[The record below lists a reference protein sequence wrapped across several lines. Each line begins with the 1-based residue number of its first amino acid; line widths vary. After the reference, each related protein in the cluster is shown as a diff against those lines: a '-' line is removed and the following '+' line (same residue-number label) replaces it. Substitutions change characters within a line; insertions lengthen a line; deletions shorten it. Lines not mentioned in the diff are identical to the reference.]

1 MQPVNLQIRCFLQ
14 ECPQAQHQVGI
25 GNQNFNTIFN
35 NIVAISDEN
44 NHNNAQTIIAVALSA
59 ISSIKNTNNQ
69 TANLCVPLL
78 KNRIVTQLNHPGS
91 REALHTLLT
100 NPDIIGD
107 NNLDNLRLELRERFK
122 LGWWNGKIN
131 YGNNLGK
138 CFKGFRTLAI
148 KAPLMT
154 FHKMFPNPMT
164 TNTAMLGALL
174 LTKNHVISRTVA
186 SDSEENKQLIKNSE
200 WWAFYTSVS
209 VLVKNTA
216 VIYVEECRKDF

>member
-1 MQPVNLQIRCFLQ
+1 MQPVNLKIRCFLPECQQ
-14 ECPQAQHQVGI
+14 EPHQVDI
-25 GNQNFNTIFN
+25 GNQNFNTILD
-35 NIVAISDEN
+35 NIVAISYEN
-44 NHNNAQTIIAVALSA
+44 NHNNAQTIIVVALGA

-69 TANLCVPLL
+69 MANLCVSSL

-100 NPDIIGD
+100 NPAIRDD
-107 NNLDNLRLELRERFK
+107 NNLDDLRLELCERFK

-131 YGNNLGK
+131 YGNNWEK
-138 CFKGFRTLAI
+138 CFKGVRTLAI
-148 KAPLMT
+148 KAPVMT

-174 LTKNHVISRTVA
+174 LTKNDVISRTVA
-186 SDSEENKQLIKNSE
+186 SDSEGNKQLIKNSE
-200 WWAFYTSVS
+200 WWAFYTSVL
-209 VLVKNTA
+209 VLVKNTI